1 MVNPL
6 IPIHVLTGLGGVL
19 LPLWIALE
27 MLKPANEVLLRAI
40 RAVAAFSLILIVAS
54 WVTGGLY
61 YVNVYGPE
69 VKPAI
74 KATQPWIHYIVMESK
89 EHLFLFMPFLAALL
103 NVLVWGNLER
113 TRRMVSTVAIALV
126 ILGLLMTITGLPISG
141 AREAAGVIL

>member
-6 IPIHVLTGLGGVL
+6 IPIHVLTGLAGAL

-27 MLKPANEVLLRAI
+27 MLKPANEVLLRTV
-40 RAVAAFSLILIVAS
+40 RAVATLSLILIVAS
-54 WVTGGLY
+54 WITGGLY

-89 EHLFLFMPFLAALL
+89 EHIFLFMPFLAALL
-103 NVLVWGNLER
+103 NVLVWGKLER
-113 TRRMVSTVAIALV
+113 SRQMVSAVAVALV
-126 ILGLLMTITGLPISG
+126 VLGLIMTITGLAISG
-141 AREAAGVIL
+141 AREAAGGIL